1 MPYITQTLDS
11 EALKKINADKDWK
24 EALETIKVLSN
35 DFTEDDPDALDLDN
49 MIFQW
54 LNSKKEKPKPTPKKP
69 VKKPRSMDE
78 YPKWERELTDH
89 LIRLLDISNGD
100 AQGIIEANENFVID
114 FFRSHKT
121 ALETAKTFLIQEEEI
136 EIKTGQVYEILD
148 SKVMNGKKGDLF
160 KITNISNNRVETT
173 ENGDFSIGTFKN
185 LIADKVIKLSTKEPK
200 KLPKKEKTKEE
211 LIKELLE
218 QLEGTQK
225 GNVTPEQVQIIV
237 ENILNSRKICFD
249 DLCKDVVDLLKTTT
263 NIKVHI
269 PNMNTQSFKNDIP
282 NLLKIIDDVILGNN
296 VMLIGGAGTGK
307 TFLAEKVASIL
318 GLETEVINCNQFTS
332 PIEINGGQTIEGYQ
346 EGKLIKAWS
355 EGKLLILDELPKLD
369 PNTAGILNEALA
381 KTGIDEKSE
390 RAFIVNT
397 RGDRFRKKQ
406 GFGVIA
412 TGNVYP
418 NTEST
423 AYGANNKQDLSL
435 LDRFGGSVYEI
446 EKNPEFEKKVI
457 LPKHLFIWVICDT
470 MRSLIEKNKWEAQVS
485 IRLMETSLK
494 VYLSEMMAIKAGT
507 DMKDR
512 KTFKDVI
519 DSFIWT
525 FTEVQQVE
533 IKRAIK
539 YTNLF
544 ENFQYRKL
552 DIDKNPL

>member
-11 EALKKINADKDWK
+11 KALKKINADKDWK

-35 DFTEDDPDALDLDN
+35 DFTEDDPDALELDN

-54 LNSKKEKPKPTPKKP
+54 LNSKKEKPKKEAKPK
-69 VKKPRSMDE
+69 
-78 YPKWERELTDH
+78 
-89 LIRLLDISNGD
+89 
-100 AQGIIEANENFVID
+100 
-114 FFRSHKT
+114 
-121 ALETAKTFLIQEEEI
+121 EI
-136 EIKTGQVYEILD
+136 EIKVGQVYEVLNE
-148 SKVMNGKKGDLF
+148 KVINAKKGTRF
-160 KITNISNNRVETT
+160 IISEIKSIRVYA
-173 ENGDFSIGTFKN
+173 GDADFTISTFKN
-185 LIADKVIKLSTKEPK
+185 LISDGVIKLVSDAKQA
-200 KLPKKEKTKEE
+200 PKKEKTKEE
-211 LIKELLE
+211 IVKELLE

-485 IRLMETSLK
+485 IRLMEASLK